1 MRKFNFLG
9 AILLSGVC
17 LFGCGNQVEEEVTIE
32 NLCEELNCTINEHI
46 EEDKKAVFTII
57 QLEKELVNQKELNIL
72 KHEITDYLYELDKD
86 YMISIIDYNGYS
98 IGDILY
104 SKETGEITYLKYG
117 TEFEW

>member
-32 NLCEELNCTINEHI
+32 NLCEEINCTINEHI

-72 KHEITDYLYELDKD
+72 KHEITDYLYELDED
-86 YMISIIDYNGYS
+86 YMISIIDHNGYS